1 MGWIKVDELKYV
13 GLWLM
18 SWTKIDGPK
27 YVGVKLMGLNIS

>member
-13 GLWLM
+13 GLSLM

-27 YVGVKLMGLNIS
+27 YVGLKLMGLNIS